1 LHRNIK
7 FGLYG
12 LVLAGLLGGTASW
25 ATDNGKTVT
34 LRVDGHARSVHT
46 SAGSVQGVLEAAHVA
61 VGAHDLVAPDLQSS
75 VGNGDAVVVRRG
87 HLLHLKVDGATRDV
101 WVNADSVDEAL
112 TQLGYGRQ
120 NLVSVS
126 RSTRLQASATSLS
139 IVSPKLVTFRADGK
153 AVRVL
158 STGPTLRQAL
168 AQAHLRLAP
177 HDEISAK
184 VTSPLRNGQVVT
196 IHRVVYKYAVV
207 RQDVPFDSIRQN
219 DPNRAAGSTAVLT
232 AGRDGVRQVTYQ
244 LRLVDGKL
252 VGRKVYD
259 NRVVQSAVSRRTA
272 VGTKQAPKA
281 TPTPAAGS
289 GSTFSAPASSGSAQ
303 QIAAGMVAARGWG
316 SGQFS
321 CLVSLWNKESG
332 WRTNAYNPSGAYGIP
347 QALPGSKMASAGADW
362 QTSASTQISWGLGYI
377 AGVYGT
383 PCSAWA
389 HSQATNWY

>member
-1 LHRNIK
+1 MHRNVK

-25 ATDNGKTVT
+25 AVDTGKTID
-34 LRVDGHARSVHT
+34 LRIDGQVRSVHT
-46 SAGSVQGVLEAAHVA
+46 SAADVRGVLEAAHIA
-61 VGAHDLVAPDLQSS
+61 VGEHDLVAPDLQST
-75 VGNGDAVVVRRG
+75 VGDGDAVVVRRG
-87 HLLHLKVDGATRDV
+87 HLLHLKVDGLTRDV

-112 TQLGYGRQ
+112 NQLGYGRQ

-126 RSTRLQASATSLS
+126 RSTRLDASATSLA
-139 IVSPKLVTFRADGK
+139 ITSPKLVTFRVDGK

-184 VTSPLRNGQVVT
+184 VTSPVRDRQVVT
-196 IHRVVYKYAVV
+196 IHRVVYKYSVV

-219 DPNRAAGSTAVLT
+219 DPNRAAGSTAVLA

-259 NRVVQSAVSRRTA
+259 NRVIQSAVSRRTA
-272 VGTKQAPKA
+272 VGTKQAPAA
-281 TPTPAAGS
+281 TTSNPPAGS
-289 GSTFSAPASSGSAQ
+289 GSVSSGSAQ

-316 SGQFS
+316 SEQFN

-362 QTSASTQISWGLGYI
+362 QTSARTQISWGLGYI

>member
-1 LHRNIK
+1 MHRNVK

-25 ATDNGKTVT
+25 AVDTSKTVN
-34 LRVDGHARSVHT
+34 LRVDGQVRSVHT
-46 SAGSVQGVLEAAHVA
+46 SAGSVRGVLEAAHLA
-61 VGAHDLVAPDLQSS
+61 VGAHDLVAPDLAST
-75 VGNGDAVVVRRG
+75 VGDGDAVVVRRG

-101 WVNADSVDEAL
+101 WVNAESVDEAL
-112 TQLGYGRQ
+112 T

-126 RSTRLQASATSLS
+126 RSTRLDSAATSLS
-139 IVSPKLVTFRADGK
+139 IVSPKLVTFRVDGK
-153 AVRVL
+153 AVQVL

-168 AQAHLRLAP
+168 AQAHVRLAP

-184 VTSPLRNGQVVT
+184 VTSPLRDRQIVT
-196 IHRVVYKYAVV
+196 IHRVAYKYAVV

-259 NRVVQSAVSRRTA
+259 NRVIQSAVSRHTA
-272 VGTKQAPKA
+272 VGTKKAPA
-281 TPTPAAGS
+281 PAVTSTRSAGS
-289 GSTFSAPASSGSAQ
+289 GSSGSAPVSSGSAQ

-332 WRTNAYNPSGAYGIP
+332 WRTSAANPSGAYGIP

-362 QTSASTQISWGLGYI
+362 QTSARTQISWGLGYI

>member
-1 LHRNIK
+1 LHRNVK

-25 ATDNGKTVT
+25 AVDTGKTID
-34 LRVDGHARSVHT
+34 LRIDGQVRSVHT
-46 SAGSVQGVLEAAHVA
+46 SAADVRGVLEAAHIA
-61 VGAHDLVAPDLQSS
+61 VGEHDLVAPDLQST
-75 VGNGDAVVVRRG
+75 VGDGDAVVVRRG
-87 HLLHLKVDGATRDV
+87 HLLHLKVDGLTRDV

-112 TQLGYGRQ
+112 NQLGYGRQ

-126 RSTRLQASATSLS
+126 RSTRLDASATSLA
-139 IVSPKLVTFRADGK
+139 ITSPKLVTFRVDGK

-184 VTSPLRNGQVVT
+184 VTSPVRDRQVVT
-196 IHRVVYKYAVV
+196 IHRVVYKYSVV

-219 DPNRAAGSTAVLT
+219 DPNRAAGSTAVLA

-259 NRVVQSAVSRRTA
+259 NRVIQSAVSRRTA
-272 VGTKQAPKA
+272 VGTKQAPAA
-281 TPTPAAGS
+281 TTSNPPAGS
-289 GSTFSAPASSGSAQ
+289 GSVSSGSAQ

-316 SGQFS
+316 SEQFN

-362 QTSASTQISWGLGYI
+362 QTSARTQISWGLGYI